1 VTLTLPTPVCYQ
13 CGSSQLDDL
22 GGVPAGRIFAGKPL
36 TPAWA
41 GGRLFRCANCLLVF
55 RHPLRDQSDFDEK
68 YRDAPS
74 DVWTSGAL
82 RFDQTLVREQITRL
96 CQQGSVLDIG
106 CYDGALL
113 RGLGGNYCKF
123 GIEPSEAAAKVASRA
138 GVEIVGESASALASL
153 DRQFDVIC
161 AVDVIEHVRNPLDFV
176 RQASVKLKPSGILL
190 ISTGNADATLW
201 RLFGGRFWYCSA
213 PEHIAFLSPS
223 WAENAALE
231 LGLTLVEARKF
242 RHHDERQGAWYRL
255 CYGAKL
261 LLQLAYSLFEKYLV
275 FPFSS
280 RARARGPRLYLGVP
294 GLFIDHVL
302 LVFRHRP

>member
-1 VTLTLPTPVCYQ
+1 
-13 CGSSQLDDL
+13 LDDL

-41 GGRLFRCANCLLVF
+41 GGRLFRCAKCLLVF
-55 RHPLRDQSDFDEK
+55 RSTLRDQSDFDEK

-74 DVWTSGAL
+74 DVWTKGAPG
-82 RFDQTLVREQITRL
+82 FDQTLVREQITRF
-96 CQQGSVLDIG
+96 CQQGAVLDIG

-113 RGLGGNYCKF
+113 RGLGGIYRKF
-123 GIEPSEAAAKVASRA
+123 GIEPPKAAAKVAIRA
-138 GVEIVGESASALASL
+138 GVEIVGESASSLASL
-153 DRQFDVIC
+153 ERQLNVIC

-190 ISTGNADATLW
+190 ISTGNAEATLW
-201 RLFGGRFWYCSA
+201 RLFGGRFWYCLRA
-213 PEHIAFLSPS
+213 EHIAFLSPS
-223 WAENAALE
+223 WAENAARE
-231 LGLTLVEARKF
+231 LGLSLVEARKF
-242 RHHDERQGAWYRL
+242 RHYDESQGALYRL
-255 CYGAKL
+255 RYGAKL

-280 RARARGPRLYLGVP
+280 SARARGPRLHLGVP

-302 LVFRHRP
+302 LVFRHRPALRSHAIGDLP